1 MRDGKRSRKTTKS
14 SHRNTITKKEFVPV
28 FTYITQENEDQLKNY
43 ILNPSNEIW
52 NVVGQENFTTLHNA
66 CVVDKY
72 NMIEILIEQTKIRL
86 GLTNSSLLNEEEKKS
101 KEQIFLN
108 FINAKTEKDS
118 LTALHFASFRGNIK
132 AIKLL
137 INNGAEINALTV
149 NGLNMIHKAA
159 QGDKPSAI
167 VYFYKKYNMDLE
179 ATDENQDNALH
190 LAVKSRM
197 QNSVIYLLALGI
209 NPNAKDKNGFTA
221 LHYAVKMENIRI
233 IKKLL
238 QKGASN
244 LIREHKKNKL
254 PQEMSKKPE
263 IQEIFRKKGICE
275 KLFFKPDIEEK
286 TFFSNINMLLFIIL
300 HVFIIFSSFFILL
313 PYFMST
319 IFSIVYIVFS
329 VLVFILF
336 ISLSYSNPGRMK
348 NELYRDLL
356 DIVENNEDV
365 SLYCPYCLVKKNFRS
380 LHCLICKQCVEE
392 FDHHCFWVGNC
403 IGKKNYTLFFIFL
416 IYILINTL
424 FNIIFLII
432 YFAKKTTMDNENVI
446 KSNSFPKFLLFSAD
460 CFVYSKIFRIIIA
473 VLCFI
478 ISSSFFLPLVSL
490 LRMQLSTAL
499 ERKKLQKE
507 EIEYEKNQLR
517 QKLDDEIWEDLTY
530 EDEEDDTS
538 SNSSAA
544 NVAMNINVE
553 MQNK

>member
-1 MRDGKRSRKTTKS
+1 
-14 SHRNTITKKEFVPV
+14 
-28 FTYITQENEDQLKNY
+28 
-43 ILNPSNEIW
+43 
-52 NVVGQENFTTLHNA
+52 
-66 CVVDKY
+66 
-72 NMIEILIEQTKIRL
+72 
-86 GLTNSSLLNEEEKKS
+86 
-101 KEQIFLN
+101 
-108 FINAKTEKDS
+108 
-118 LTALHFASFRGNIK
+118 
-132 AIKLL
+132 
-137 INNGAEINALTV
+137 
-149 NGLNMIHKAA
+149 
-159 QGDKPSAI
+159 
-167 VYFYKKYNMDLE
+167 
-179 ATDENQDNALH
+179 
-190 LAVKSRM
+190 
-197 QNSVIYLLALGI
+197 
-209 NPNAKDKNGFTA
+209 
-221 LHYAVKMENIRI
+221 
-233 IKKLL
+233 
-238 QKGASN
+238 
-244 LIREHKKNKL
+244 
-254 PQEMSKKPE
+254 
-263 IQEIFRKKGICE
+263 
-275 KLFFKPDIEEK
+275 
-286 TFFSNINMLLFIIL
+286 
-300 HVFIIFSSFFILL
+300 
-313 PYFMST
+313 MST

-490 LRMQLSTAL
+490 LRMQLSTAI